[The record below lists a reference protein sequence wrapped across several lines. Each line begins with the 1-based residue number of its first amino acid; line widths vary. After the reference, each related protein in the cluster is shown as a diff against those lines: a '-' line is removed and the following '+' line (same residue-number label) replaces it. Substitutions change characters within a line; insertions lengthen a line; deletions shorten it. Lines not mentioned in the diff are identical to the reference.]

1 MTTEIETKADLKEA
15 LLHQLSLGREN
26 AVKGNVLAKRLDFKD
41 DRFIRQTIREL
52 IAEGSPIAS
61 STGKP
66 AGYFIANS
74 PDEAID
80 FMRDLKGRLVNDAY
94 RRRDFKRAARKLLQ
108 PSQLYLL

>member
-15 LLHQLSLGREN
+15 LLHQLSPGRDN
-26 AVKGNVLAKRLDFKD
+26 AVKGSILAKRLGFKD

-52 IAEGSPIAS
+52 IADGSPIAS
-61 STGKP
+61 STVSP

-74 PDEAID
+74 PDEVID
-80 FMRDLKGRLVNDAY
+80 YMKDLKSRLVNDAY

-108 PSQLYLL
+108 PGQLHLL